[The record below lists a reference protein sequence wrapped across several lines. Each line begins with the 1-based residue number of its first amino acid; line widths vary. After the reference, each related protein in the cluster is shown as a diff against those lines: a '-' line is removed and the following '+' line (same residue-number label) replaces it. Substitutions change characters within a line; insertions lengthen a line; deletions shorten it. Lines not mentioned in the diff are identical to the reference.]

1 MNCSII
7 SVGTEILF
15 GQIVNT
21 NTVYLSQQLNALGI
35 NVYFHFTVGDNG
47 DRLKE
52 IFTYAMSKSDLII
65 TTGGLGPTQ
74 DDLTKETIAQVTGKD
89 LELHQASYEK
99 LYGFFKKLGKPM
111 SENNVK
117 QVYLPEDSVVLPN
130 DCGTA
135 PGFLLEISKKI
146 IITLPGPPKEM
157 QYMFENYV
165 KSYLKEKSAD
175 IIFSKVV
182 RFFGIGESFLETKL
196 LDLISNQS
204 NPTIATYAKQGEV
217 SARIT
222 AKAHSVLEAN
232 QIIAPVIKEI
242 KNRLDQYI
250 YSDNDEE
257 MVEVVAKKLLEHKL
271 TISLAESCTGG
282 LIAAKLTEMPG
293 ISQCLDRSIVTYSNQ
308 AKIQELGVKESTL
321 KEKGAVSEE
330 TAKEM
335 VLGLKKKTE
344 SDICLSVTGIAGP
357 GGGTKEK
364 PVGLVYIAITYKDKI
379 ICNQYNIFGDRDRI
393 RNYTALLALDM
404 IRKSIG

>member
-1 MNCSII
+1 MDCSII

-21 NTVYLSQQLNALGI
+21 NAVYLSQQLNELGI
-35 NVYFHFTVGDNG
+35 NVYFHFTAGDNAE
-47 DRLKE
+47 RLKE
-52 IFTYAMSKSDLII
+52 VFTYAMSKSDLII

-74 DDLTKETIAQVTGKD
+74 DDLTKETIAQITDKK
-89 LELHQASYEK
+89 LTLHQASYDK
-99 LYGFFKKLGKPM
+99 LCNYFKKLGKSM

-117 QVYLPEDSVVLPN
+117 QAYLPEDSIVLPN

-135 PGFLLEISKKI
+135 PGFLLELNKKN

-157 QYMFENYV
+157 QCMFENYV
-165 KSYLKEKSAD
+165 KSYLKEKSPH
-175 IIFSKVV
+175 IIFSKVL
-182 RFFGIGESFLETKL
+182 RFFGIGESSLETAL

-222 AKAHSVLEAN
+222 AKAYTISEAN
-232 QIIAPVIKEI
+232 RIIEPITEEI
-242 KNRLDQYI
+242 KKRLDQYI

-257 MVEVVAKKLLEHKL
+257 LAEVVAKALMEKKL

-282 LIAAKLTEMPG
+282 LIAAKLTEIPG
-293 ISQCLDRSIVTYSNQ
+293 ISQCLDRSIVTYSNE
-308 AKIQELGVKESTL
+308 AKMQELDVKGSTL
-321 KEKGAVSEE
+321 QEYGAVSEE

-335 VLGLKKKTE
+335 VLGLKQKTG

-357 GGGTKEK
+357 DGGTKEK
-364 PVGLVYIAITYKDKI
+364 PVGLVFVAMTYKGKV
-379 ICNQYNIFGDRDRI
+379 ICNKYNIFGDRNRV
-393 RNYTALLALDM
+393 RNYTSLLAFDM
-404 IRKSIG
+404 IRKNL